1 METLLEFFIR
11 VPLGVLF
18 TKIRIGQEMVS
29 IIEVTNCID
38 LGSRLNRP
46 LITGQGLEPT
56 SVRLSFFR
64 RLIGRT
70 GNAISGYG
78 IASLNS
84 LYRCVYFNAEIISRI
99 VHFNKNN
106 NHKQKKQRVYWRWE
120 ISGCL
125 VATVR
130 SLNQLTYPYLQGDK
144 PTLPLRRIQFSKAFY
159 NLLCLL
165 HLRRLLS

>member
-1 METLLEFFIR
+1 M
-11 VPLGVLF
+11 LF

-29 IIEVTNCID
+29 ITEVTNCID
-38 LGSRLNRP
+38 LGSRLNSP
-46 LITGQGLEPT
+46 LITGQGLDPT

-84 LYRCVYFNAEIISRI
+84 LYRCVYFNAEMIFRI
-99 VHFNKNN
+99 VHFNN
-106 NHKQKKQRVYWRWE
+106 KQKKQRVYWRWE
-120 ISGCL
+120 INGSL
-125 VATVR
+125 VLTIL